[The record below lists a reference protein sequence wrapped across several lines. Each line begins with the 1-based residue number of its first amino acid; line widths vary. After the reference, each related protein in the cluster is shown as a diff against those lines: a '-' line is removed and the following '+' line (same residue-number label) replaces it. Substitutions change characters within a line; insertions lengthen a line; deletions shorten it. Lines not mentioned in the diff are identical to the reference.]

1 MQDMVVF
8 KGNRGGIQLFLAD
21 TDNMEA
27 LFKELAEKLANAS
40 QFFLAGTR
48 LQVKMPSSWR
58 EEAAEQEKL
67 TQLLAKYELQ
77 WEPFEETE
85 VTPLPAET
93 LYVTR
98 TLRSGQ
104 EIRHEG
110 DIEITGDINPGAV
123 VVAGGNIR
131 IFGAC
136 RGVVHAGFPSDRSA
150 YIVADRLMASQI
162 RIADLIARA
171 PDEVLEQPK
180 QTEMAR
186 IENEI
191 VVIAPIEQEED

>member
-27 LFKELAEKLANAS
+27 LFKELAEKLASAS

-58 EEAAEQEKL
+58 EAAAEQEKL

-85 VTPLPAET
+85 SKQLQAEI

-131 IFGAC
+131 IFGTC
-136 RGVVHAGFPSDRSA
+136 RGVVHAGFPADRGA

-171 PDEVLEQPK
+171 PDEVLEQPE

-191 VVIAPIEQEED
+191 VVIVPIEQEED

>member
-48 LQVKMPSSWR
+48 LQVKIPSSWR
-58 EEAAEQEKL
+58 DEAVEQEKL

-85 VTPLPAET
+85 EKSLQAET

-110 DIEITGDINPGAV
+110 DIEITGDVNPGAV

-131 IFGAC
+131 IVGAC

-150 YIVADRLMASQI
+150 HIIADRLMASQI